1 MNSEESFNHWFVVPI
16 RWLQAVPNND
26 GSFVALATVLFLYER
41 YIVAILETKGVKA
54 DSKNRI
60 AQISSDFGV
69 DEKTAQIFWGV
80 MRHGILHQG
89 MPRQLEHGKR
99 AFPDWIFH
107 HNEVERPIEIIE
119 INGKRLLSVQP
130 WMVVNKVIAL
140 WTNNLH
146 LLDQNQSFP
155 WAQVFN
161 FKIRVNEKTDG
172 EFYLVTGSS
181 SGLGLIGTE

>member
-16 RWLQAVPNND
+16 QWLQAVPNND
-26 GSFVALATVLFLYER
+26 GSFIALATALFLYER
-41 YIVAILETKGVKA
+41 YIVAMLETKRIKA
-54 DSKNRI
+54 DPKSQI
-60 AQISSDFGV
+60 TQISSDFGI
-69 DEKTAQIFWGV
+69 DEGTAKIFWGV

-89 MPRQLEHGKR
+89 MPRQLEHGKK

-107 HNEVERPIEIIE
+107 HNEVEHPIEVIE
-119 INGKRLLSVQP
+119 INSVKILSVQP
-130 WMVVNKVIAL
+130 WMVVNKVMTL
-140 WTNNLH
+140 WKNNLH

-161 FKIRVNEKTDG
+161 FQLQITENADR

-181 SGLGLIGTE
+181 SGLGVIGI